1 MSRFD
6 FPNPFDDDLPSVETC
21 DEEQAREQ
29 KWAFFEIECREFARS
44 EPDGFSA
51 VLRAVARAMSDS
63 PELFR
68 K

>member
-1 MSRFD
+1 MNGYD
-6 FPNPFDDDLPSVETC
+6 YNPFDLPSVET
-21 DEEQAREQ
+21 DEQEEARER
-29 KWAFFEIECREFARS
+29 KWAQFEGDCADFARS
-44 EPDGFSA
+44 EPDGFAA